1 MQKVIDLG
9 IGFPADASDIAAT
22 VKALISRK
30 DRTGIANY
38 IHIFGPRWASALGID
53 FDEVEQKFDDL
64 SDAEL
69 DAFLEEA
76 AGKATTTPDEFRA
89 EMDEAGIEWGLLV
102 ENDNDKTAERIS
114 RMSGRLKGM
123 AYANPLDEVE
133 AVRELERAVRDLGFI
148 AVYVSPFDF
157 GIKADD
163 ARFFPI
169 YSRALELQIPV
180 FVYTSMNYRTDLP
193 MDVARPLYLDR
204 VAMAFP
210 KLHIVAECGG
220 WPWVPEMIGVARRHQ
235 NVYINTSSHRP
246 KYLAVPGSGWEMLL
260 QFGNTLLQDRI
271 VFASGM
277 EELGLPIGQIVE
289 EVKALPLKETVKQK
303 WLYTN
308 ALRLFG
314 ME

>member
-1 MQKVIDLG
+1 M
-9 IGFPADASDIAAT
+9 
-22 VKALISRK
+22 ISSK

-38 IHIFGPRWASALGID
+38 IHIFGPRWESALGID
-53 FDEVEQKFDDL
+53 LAEIEQKFDAL

-69 DAFLEEA
+69 SAFLEEA
-76 AGKATTTPDEFRA
+76 AGRAATTPDEFRA

-102 ENDNDKTAERIS
+102 ENDNDRTAERVS

-123 AYANPLDEVE
+123 AYANPFSGIE

-148 AVYVSPFDF
+148 AAYASPFDF

-163 ARFFPI
+163 PRFFPI
-169 YSRALELQIPV
+169 YSKALELQIPV

-193 MDVARPLYLDR
+193 MDIARPLYLDR
-204 VAMAFP
+204 VAMTFP
-210 KLHIVAECGG
+210 KLRIVAECGG

-246 KYLAVPGSGWEMLL
+246 RYLGVPGSGWEMLL

-271 VFASGM
+271 VFASGV
-277 EELGLPIGQIVE
+277 EDLGLPIGQIVQ
-289 EVKALPLKETVKQK
+289 EVQDLPLKETVKKK
-303 WLYTN
+303 WLYEN
-308 ALRLFG
+308 ALGLFR
-314 ME
+314 MK